1 MKTMF
6 FKLGILMLFL
16 VIVAGCKKEDSNG
29 DKDLS
34 LIIVQSSG
42 VKYAIVSPSTGKVLQ
57 DITPGIHAGTNISS
71 IDLGYLSQKVIFTA
85 KEPGGTYVKLIY
97 TCDRETGGNLMPIT
111 TKEQWDVQSLSA
123 SKTGPHIVFHGHPS
137 DGGTNNSNL
146 FKINID
152 GSGLMQLTQNKE
164 LVEGIELWYPWFPS
178 WSPDG
183 QRIAFRG
190 TMRTQDPGG
199 YWWGKS
205 ILLMNA
211 DGGNK
216 QILYNEAD
224 ASSGEHFDLSW
235 TTDGQFI
242 VFRTNEHYSTP
253 KERVKVLNVID
264 KSIIDITQ
272 QLMVDGLHT
281 TNLCTSPLEQKILFN
296 KHQPG
301 GGDLH
306 EIEYE
311 ITPTGQFQII
321 GTYKVKCKVV
331 DGALTYGAPKWQ
343 LWPGN

>member
-1 MKTMF
+1 MF

-16 VIVAGCKKEDSNG
+16 AIVAGCTKEESNG

-42 VKYAIVSPSTGKVLQ
+42 VKYAIVSPSTGQVLQ
-57 DITPGIHAGTNISS
+57 DITPNIQSGN
-71 IDLGYLSQKVIFTA
+71 ITQLDLGYLSQKTIFTA
-85 KEPGGTYVKLIY
+85 PEPGGTYVKLIY
-97 TCDRETGGNLMPIT
+97 TCDRETGGNLTSIT
-111 TKEQWDVQSLSA
+111 TREQWDVQSLSA
-123 SKTGPHIVFHGHPS
+123 SKVGPHIVFHGHS
-137 DGGTNNSNL
+137 YEGASQGDDL
-146 FKINID
+146 FKVNID
-152 GSGLMQLTQNKE
+152 GSGLMQLTQKQE
-164 LVEGIELWYPWFPS
+164 MVDGVELWYPYFPS

-190 TMRTQDPGG
+190 HMRTPDPGG

-205 ILLMNA
+205 IILMNA
-211 DGGNK
+211 DGSNK

-224 ASSGEHFDLSW
+224 ANSGEHFDISW

-242 VFRTNEHYSTP
+242 VFRTYEYYSTP
-253 KERVKVLNVID
+253 KERVKVLNVMD
-264 KSIIDITQ
+264 QSIIDITQ

-296 KHQPG
+296 KYQPG

-306 EIEYE
+306 EIAYE

-321 GTYKVKCKVV
+321 GTYKVKCKVE
-331 DGALTYGAPKWQ
+331 DGALQFGSPRWQ